1 VNSLCVFC
9 GSQAGASPAYA
20 EAATVVGRALAGRGW
35 TLVYGGGRVGL
46 MGILAD
52 AALAA
57 GGKVIGVIPAAL
69 ATREVAHQRLTG
81 LEIVGSMHERKAR
94 MAELADGFLALPGG
108 IGTLEEWF
116 EAWTWSQLGIHPKPC
131 GLLNVAG
138 YYDPLLAFLDRM
150 TGERFLASGHRAL
163 AIVDE
168 EAERLLDRLTA
179 FQPPVV
185 PRWISA
191 PEP

>member
-1 VNSLCVFC
+1 MNSLCVFC
-9 GSQAGASPAYA
+9 GSQPGASPAYA
-20 EAATVVGRALAGRGW
+20 EAATLVGRALAGRGW

-46 MGILAD
+46 MGTLAD

-69 ATREVAHQRLTG
+69 VRREVAHQRVTG
-81 LEIVGSMHERKAR
+81 LEVVGSMHERKAR

-150 TGERFLASGHRAL
+150 TGERFLSSGHRAM

-168 EAERLLDRLTA
+168 EIERLLDRLA
-179 FQPPVV
+179 AYQPPPV

>member
-1 VNSLCVFC
+1 MNSLCVFC
-9 GSQAGASPAYA
+9 GSQPGASPAYA
-20 EAATVVGRALAGRGW
+20 EAAALVGRALAGRGW

-69 ATREVAHQRLTG
+69 ARREVAHQRVTD
-81 LEIVGSMHERKAR
+81 LEVVDSMHERKAR

-150 TGERFLASGHRAL
+150 TEERFLSSGHRAM

-168 EAERLLDRLTA
+168 ESERLLDRLA
-179 FQPPVV
+179 AYQPPAV

-191 PEP
+191 PEA